1 MPSKSEGS
9 SLKAQEK
16 PKRRRGP
23 AEHRAAY
30 FYLNKA
36 GLVLQLPR
44 PVICTA
50 CVYFHKYVA
59 SGSLAADTGRFDD
72 ELRFLAVTCLFL
84 AAKAEE
90 SPRDIRSI
98 LNVHQYLKPGREAAG
113 DPPFFPQLNSAYWDA
128 KERIVA
134 LEQDILRVLA
144 FDVEVAHPF
153 KHLTLLAHAL
163 ACTRDVVLI
172 AISVVCD
179 SYSDPSVCLG
189 HTPHDVAVAALY
201 VAKRVRPA
209 LLMQQQ
215 QQHRETGESSTPTT
229 LDADTKRMDTSMEQ
243 GWWETMGTSTATVNE
258 LGAKLALASQLLG
271 TSSLST
277 ASPPAPMAAR
287 TRLRVQTSRR

>member
-1 MPSKSEGS
+1 M
-9 SLKAQEK
+9 
-16 PKRRRGP
+16 RINNT
-23 AEHRAAY
+23 HR
-30 FYLNKA
+30 
-36 GLVLQLPR
+36 
-44 PVICTA
+44 
-50 CVYFHKYVA
+50 
-59 SGSLAADTGRFDD
+59 
-72 ELRFLAVTCLFL
+72 
-84 AAKAEE
+84 
-90 SPRDIRSI
+90 
-98 LNVHQYLKPGREAAG
+98 YLKPGREAAG

-172 AISVVCD
+172 AISVVRSLCLIFSFNEAASVLREYRLAAQACELRNCSRRKVCD